1 LLFIKPAKIFVAPNV
16 FGRKSEQFIS
26 SDPAQL
32 KLDFEGVEQLKEAR
46 EYAACGRSI
55 PYDG

>member
-16 FGRKSEQFIS
+16 FGRKSERFIS

-32 KLDFEGVEQLKEAR
+32 KLDFKAL
-46 EYAACGRSI
+46 SN
-55 PYDG
+55 